1 MPSVLMLSVFYA
13 ECHNKVQYAE
23 CRYAEC
29 HSAKC
34 HYVECRGARF
44 DGSGIKENWKE
55 PGKISER
62 RHYTRHNDTQ
72 HNDI

>member
-1 MPSVLMLSVFYA
+1 MTLSAYAKCDYAKCRYA

-29 HSAKC
+29 HSAEC
-34 HYVECRGARF
+34 RYVECRCARF

-62 RHYTRHNDTQ
+62 RHDTRHND
-72 HNDI
+72 I

>member
-1 MPSVLMLSVFYA
+1 MTLSAYA
-13 ECHNKVQYAE
+13 KCDYAK
-23 CRYAEC
+23 CRYA
-29 HSAKC
+29 
-34 HYVECRGARF
+34 ECRGARF